1 MSFTF
6 IVLSGRKQTCFVDS
20 TSSDIRKLISNAA
33 PESAQTVSKILLSTP
48 KAKFNEGVIK

>member
-20 TSSDIRKLISNAA
+20 TSSDIRKLNSNAA
-33 PESAQTVSKILLSTP
+33 PESAQTVSKILLSTH